1 MKGRFIVFEGLDG
14 VGKTTLVRRLAAKL
28 DAVLL
33 STPDASIRSERA
45 SFDALYQSTPDAG
58 HLFYAAAVAH
68 ASAVASFETA
78 RGRDVVLDR
87 YWLSTWAYA
96 ILRGTTLRLGGVES
110 RLLAADFTFLVT
122 LDERERHARLQQRG
136 ATAGDRATL
145 DTAVAR
151 TIEQRYRRG
160 LGRRVAGRGC
170 VLDVS
175 GKNED
180 EGVAAILAVL
190 GCATR

>member
-1 MKGRFIVFEGLDG
+1 MDREDLGIALMP
-14 VGKTTLVRRLAAKL
+14 A
-28 DAVLL
+28 
-33 STPDASIRSERA
+33 PDASIRSERA
-45 SFDALYQSTPDAG
+45 SFDTLYQGSPDAG

-96 ILRGTTLRLGGVES
+96 VLRGTTLRLGGVES
-110 RLLAADFTFLVT
+110 RLFAADFTFLVT
-122 LDERERHARLQQRG
+122 LDERERHTRLQQRG
-136 ATAGDRATL
+136 AAAGDRATL

-160 LGRRVAGRGC
+160 LRRHIAGRGR

-180 EGVAAILAVL
+180 EGVAAVLAVL
-190 GCATR
+190 RGGTR